1 MRFFSRDWAS
11 RMDDHDVERVIVD
24 YEAHLS
30 ALQGSVGA
38 KIKSFGTSRPL
49 SLHDGLLD
57 HLLITTATRSICL
70 SLAIGDLQVGY
81 AILQLSYRGA
91 EVVCPDA
98 ELLRTIFQTRNV
110 EIHYDEFDVGPSQ
123 DSLTSCFYHRLSLLP
138 EEFGEIVIRFDDFD
152 FSTTSMSQR
161 GYASFGETLEIE
173 AHPPE
178 AE

>member
-11 RMDDHDVERVIVD
+11 RMDDLDVDLVIAD

-30 ALQGSVGA
+30 ALQGSVGS
-38 KIKSFGTSRPL
+38 IIMSFGTSRRL

-91 EVVCPDA
+91 EVVCPDPK
-98 ELLRTIFQTRNV
+98 LLRSIFQTRNV
-110 EIHYDEFDVGPSQ
+110 EIHYDEFDVEPSQ
-123 DSLTSCFYHRLSLLP
+123 DSSASCFYHRLSLLP

-152 FSTTSMSQR
+152 FSTTSMGQR

-173 AHPPE
+173 AYPPE